1 MHVSADEAR
10 EDDLSLSPHLLLL
23 ALPFDAADR
32 IFALRWRRRLS
43 RALEFLCAL
52 AGDLKDAVTRH
63 RLMHQNVKFNCSV
76 NECCSKRPVYT
87 AKFQRGYGRSRFAL
101 TGVQNPLTTSL
112 FRPNSDRNPPGVKR
126 NKPGI

>member
-1 MHVSADEAR
+1 MQIAEHCEPMHVSADEAR

-52 AGDLKDAVTRH
+52 AGDLKRCRNSASAH
-63 RLMHQNVKFNCSV
+63 A
-76 NECCSKRPVYT
+76 SKR
-87 AKFQRGYGRSRFAL
+87 QI
-101 TGVQNPLTTSL
+101 QL
-112 FRPNSDRNPPGVKR
+112 FGE
-126 NKPGI
+126 

>member
-76 NECCSKRPVYT
+76 NECCSKRPVYS
-87 AKFQRGYGRSRFAL
+87 AKFRRGYGRSRFVLGRSPKPAYYL
-101 TGVQNPLTTSL
+101 SL
-112 FRPNSDRNPPGVKR
+112 STKLRPQSPRAER